1 MASKAT
7 LQTRPGWSRNRT
19 MEESNMHISH
29 HVPTADRYARC
40 VEVSKRIH
48 WEIDD
53 DVIRG
58 RSFDYGQ
65 KFLPDGLSLVHEL
78 DFLEPAEQRFLS
90 QIQGRTYANIFGLA
104 ERFVNAKVLEISQN
118 HVYGDQIAL
127 EALMRFS
134 SEELKHQEM
143 FRRVEALTAEAM
155 PYGYRFTAEP
165 NAFARVIMAKST
177 WAVLALTCHIELFTQ
192 QHYKQ
197 SIATSDGLS
206 PLYKDVFL
214 YHWKEESQHAILD
227 ELEWRAEDERI
238 DEKARDQAVD
248 DLIALV
254 VEVDKVLQA
263 QTAADFD
270 YFIIHSRQLYSGDQ
284 QRVVH
289 DAVLAA
295 YRWQYVVS
303 GIQGSR
309 FVEVLGEMISDD
321 QMQRV
326 TNALAP
332 LIG

>member
-1 MASKAT
+1 MNAPVSITPNTIRHYDPK
-7 LQTRPGWSRNRT
+7 
-19 MEESNMHISH
+19 
-29 HVPTADRYARC
+29 DRYARC
-40 VEVSKRIH
+40 ITVSKRIN
-48 WEIDD
+48 WDIDN

-58 RSFDYGQ
+58 RRFDTED
-65 KFLPDGLSLVHEL
+65 KFLPDGLSQVDRL
-78 DFLEPAEQRFLS
+78 DFMEEADRRFLS

-143 FRRVEALTAEAM
+143 FRRVEALTAEAL
-155 PYGYRFTAEP
+155 PDGYRFTAEP

-197 SIATSDGLS
+197 SIATGDGLS

-238 DEKARDQAVD
+238 DAKARDQAVD

-254 VEVDKVLQA
+254 VEFDKVLQA
-263 QTAADFD
+263 QAAADFD
-270 YFIIHSRQLYSGDQ
+270 YFIVHSRQLYSGDQ
-284 QRVVH
+284 QDVLH

-303 GIQGSR
+303 GVQGSR

-326 TNALAP
+326 TDALTP

>member
-1 MASKAT
+1 MNAPVTITPNIRRRYDSK
-7 LQTRPGWSRNRT
+7 
-19 MEESNMHISH
+19 
-29 HVPTADRYARC
+29 DRYARC
-40 VEVSKRIH
+40 ITVSKRIN
-48 WEIDD
+48 WDIDN

-58 RSFDYGQ
+58 RRFDTED
-65 KFLPDGLSLVHEL
+65 KFLPDGLSQVDRL
-78 DFLEPAEQRFLS
+78 DFMEEADRRFLS

-155 PYGYRFTAEP
+155 PDGYRFTAEP

-254 VEVDKVLQA
+254 VEVDKVLQV

>member
-1 MASKAT
+1 MNAPVTITPNT
-7 LQTRPGWSRNRT
+7 LRHYDPR
-19 MEESNMHISH
+19 
-29 HVPTADRYARC
+29 DRYARC
-40 VEVSKRIH
+40 ITVSKRVN
-48 WEIDD
+48 WDIDN

-58 RSFDYGQ
+58 RHFDTED
-65 KFLPDGLSLVHEL
+65 KFLPDGLSQVDRL
-78 DFLEPAEQRFLS
+78 DFMEEADSRFLS

-143 FRRVEALTAEAM
+143 FRRIEALTAEAM
-155 PYGYRFTAEP
+155 PDGYRFTAES

-197 SIATSDGLS
+197 SIATGDGLS

-238 DEKARDQAVD
+238 DTKARDQAVD

-254 VEVDKVLQA
+254 VEVDKVLQVQA
-263 QTAADFD
+263 AADFD
-270 YFIIHSRQLYSGDQ
+270 YFIVHSRQHYSGELQ
-284 QRVVH
+284 HMVR

-303 GIQGSR
+303 GVQCTR
-309 FVEVLGEMISDD
+309 FVEVLGEMISDE

-326 TNALAP
+326 TTALAP
-332 LIG
+332 LMC

>member
-1 MASKAT
+1 MNAPVTITPNIRRRYDSK
-7 LQTRPGWSRNRT
+7 
-19 MEESNMHISH
+19 
-29 HVPTADRYARC
+29 DRYARC
-40 VEVSKRIH
+40 ITVSKRIN
-48 WEIDD
+48 WDIDN

-58 RSFDYGQ
+58 RRFDTED
-65 KFLPDGLSLVHEL
+65 KFLPDGLSQVDRL
-78 DFLEPAEQRFLS
+78 DFMEEADRRFLS

-155 PYGYRFTAEP
+155 PDGYRFTAEP

-227 ELEWRAEDERI
+227 ELEWRTEDERI